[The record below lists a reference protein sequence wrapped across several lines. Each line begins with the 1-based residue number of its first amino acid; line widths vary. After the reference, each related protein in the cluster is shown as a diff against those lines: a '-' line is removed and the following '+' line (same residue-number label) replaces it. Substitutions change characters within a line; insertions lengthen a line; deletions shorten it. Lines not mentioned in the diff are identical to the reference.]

1 MSRVRRAWESEA
13 TETRETGFMLRA
25 TAVASVRILGS
36 GETPSPSQGRQTP
49 PSRKGR
55 IRFKRLGTEAWGP
68 CGAVPASGRR
78 RSGWGDAREGG
89 WPGLN
94 RDGMLQWAG
103 DAPSCFGVLPKGL

>member
-49 PSRKGR
+49 PRVGKDESASR
-55 IRFKRLGTEAWGP
+55 
-68 CGAVPASGRR
+68 
-78 RSGWGDAREGG
+78 GWGQKAGALAGLCPPLEGAG
-89 WPGLN
+89 RGGGMPGKV
-94 RDGMLQWAG
+94 AG
-103 DAPSCFGVLPKGL
+103 LV